1 MSKFDWMHAWLR
13 TVSDSS
19 LQYKLIARAITA
31 INESFTPR
39 ACARGKAIGA
49 VIVVV
54 VVVDAKITRTI

>member
-1 MSKFDWMHAWLR
+1 MLPLHAWPR
-13 TVSDSS
+13 AISDSS

-49 VIVVV
+49 IV
-54 VVVDAKITRTI
+54 VVVDAKIARTRYLNKL